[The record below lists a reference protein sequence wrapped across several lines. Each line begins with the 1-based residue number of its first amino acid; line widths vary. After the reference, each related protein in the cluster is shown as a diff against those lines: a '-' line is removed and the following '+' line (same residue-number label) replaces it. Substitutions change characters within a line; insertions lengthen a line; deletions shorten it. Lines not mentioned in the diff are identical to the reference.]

1 VGDILIETDRAYGVL
16 GATLGA
22 TRMYNLLVFRTRM
35 DNQQRRASGHA
46 LFTGVNEALKHC
58 LGT

>member
-35 DNQQRRASGHA
+35 DNQQRRASGHG
-46 LFTGVNEALKHC
+46 LI
-58 LGT
+58 